1 MLKKIIAFSTSYAI
15 IEALQKGIM
24 FLLMSLFTYY
34 MTTEEYGIISSAL
47 MIIQFLAIIFS
58 LSATASIS
66 RYYFKYANKPEK
78 LKEFLGS
85 SFLFLFITCLVFLGV
100 FILFGEP
107 LFTWIFPELPFNP
120 YLIWIFLI
128 CVLQPFNMAYLA
140 LLKAQQ
146 KLKRYTYLYSI
157 FYALQ
162 FALMGITIIQK
173 GMKHDGYIL
182 SLLLSNLFFMV
193 IILLFLFKEVRF
205 VLKREFISESFH
217 YSISY
222 LPTELL
228 ATINIIVDRFY
239 ILALLTLSALGV
251 YQIAIQMGAILVL
264 IFRAL
269 NYAYLPH
276 FMSIYESGKK
286 DYGEIYRFA
295 NFYVLIAVVLTGYAS
310 ILSPYFIKYVLD
322 ESYIAAKD
330 VVVYINFTYAFS
342 SIYFINVNIMSLT
355 PKLVRA
361 KTLFIFIG
369 GMVNLGLNFILIK
382 QYGLVGAALATLM
395 GIFITNVLLVY
406 GVKKKTNFEFKSL
419 KNLLY
424 ILFSFLLTFLL
435 MKISLG
441 NEVLEAMV
449 MLIVFSI
456 SSILLFCLIHQKHP
470 MEILKVKLK

>member
-1 MLKKIIAFSTSYAI
+1 
-15 IEALQKGIM
+15 M
-24 FLLMSLFTYY
+24 FFLMSLFTYY

-47 MIIQFLAIIFS
+47 MIIQFLAVLFS
-58 LSATASIS
+58 ISSTASIS
-66 RYYFKYANKPEK
+66 RYYFKYANKPEE

-85 SFLFLFITCLVFLGV
+85 SFLFLLLTCLVFSGI

-107 LFTWIFPELPFNP
+107 LFSYVVPELSFHP

-146 KLKRYTYLYSI
+146 KLKRYTVLYSL
-157 FYALQ
+157 FYVFQ
-162 FALMGITIIQK
+162 FALMALTILQK
-173 GMKHDGYIL
+173 GMKYDGYIL
-182 SLLLSNLFFMV
+182 SLLWSNVAFL
-193 IILLFLFKEVRF
+193 IITFWLLLKEVHF
-205 VLKREFISESFH
+205 VLKRKYVIESFR
-217 YSISY
+217 YAISF
-222 LPTELL
+222 LPTELFS
-228 ATINIIVDRFY
+228 IVNTLLDRFY
-239 ILALLTLSALGV
+239 ILALLSLSALGI
-251 YQIAIQMGAILVL
+251 YQIGIQIGAVLVL

-276 FMSIYESGKK
+276 FMSIYESDKQ
-286 DYGEIYRFA
+286 DYSEIYRFA

-310 ILSPYFIKYVLD
+310 ILSPYFIEYLLD
-322 ESYIAAKD
+322 ESYIAAKE

-361 KTLFIFIG
+361 KTFFIFIG
-369 GMVNLGLNFILIK
+369 GLANLGLNYILINK
-382 QYGLVGAALATLM
+382 YGLVGAALATLI
-395 GIFITNVLLVY
+395 GIFITNVLLIY
-406 GVKKKTNFEFKSL
+406 GVKRKTNFEFKSL

-424 ILFSFLLTFLL
+424 ILLSFLATFLL

-441 NEVLEAMV
+441 NEVLDALV
-449 MLIVFSI
+449 MMIVFSI
-456 SSILLFCLIHQKHP
+456 SSVLLFCLIHQKHP